1 MTSQVEDDLQLQKE
15 AELLAEEQRKKNENA
30 MKDEAIKAL
39 NEKRE
44 KRQRGK
50 QKKQDIM
57 DEF

>member
-50 QKKQDIM
+50 QKKTRYYG
-57 DEF
+57 